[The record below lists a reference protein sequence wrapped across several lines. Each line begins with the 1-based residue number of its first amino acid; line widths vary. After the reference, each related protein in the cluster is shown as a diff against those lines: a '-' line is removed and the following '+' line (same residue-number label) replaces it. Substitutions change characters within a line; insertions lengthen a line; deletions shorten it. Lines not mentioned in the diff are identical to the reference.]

1 MQKRDIKWY
10 IIFAVAALAAIG
22 ASIWTYVDM
31 VGLCINIGSVLIM
44 ASIIVWS
51 LGYLTPKRGV
61 GLRYLADAAAE
72 LRAGTEAIITLSN
85 DTELSADDALRIKEA
100 DAPLFKNADLRQ
112 AYTAHRRE
120 LDRLYRDDSSFRF
133 SDIAE
138 YVNQELL
145 DHIGNMSF
153 CDIVGGSMTGLGIL
167 GTFLGL
173 MIGLQDFDP
182 STADAMLLTIPTLI
196 DGIKIAFLTS
206 IFGVVFSLLFNMYS
220 RGVQED
226 ATDALDEFLGA
237 YYKHVIPQPE
247 NDGFTQLIR
256 YQQSQTDSMAQFAE
270 EMSLTMANALKE
282 NVAPVFERIEASI
295 STLSERF
302 AKSQSEAMDE
312 VATRFVEH
320 MDQAMGNQLTHL
332 GENIQKLC
340 QWQDETIGK
349 MEQTI
354 HAFSEAGEKVGA
366 VNAKLDA
373 SFDSLEQ
380 YMQNIAK
387 LQEKVNAD
395 FTNVL
400 GTLEQVSEKLEL
412 QNRSTL
418 DSIEAQKNL
427 AQAMNDAAAGTFEKI
442 NAYQEAALNTQKEL
456 AAYSAAMKDTLR
468 TTSESVAASIDK
480 ASADF
485 AKTSEHICNEITKSS
500 ASVQDNMGT
509 AVQTAISAMD
519 GAIQTELKQ
528 MQVNSETAMS
538 NMEKAFAEF
547 AKTTEQVRNEMIECS
562 VTMQAG
568 MNTAAETTISAMS
581 AAIQE
586 ELRQMQAN
594 SEVAVSSMEK
604 AFAEFSKTAERVRN
618 EMIECSTTMQR
629 GMNTATQSTIS
640 AMNEAIQTELRQMQ
654 ANMESIEKT
663 QRAFI
668 DGMNKSSEQLTH
680 SAAQM
685 SAASNDL
692 TNNLDKAMSRTY
704 QEIDRQLA
712 EIVRHLSG
720 TIADIRDVTEQLPKI
735 LASSA
740 AQAQKTTELYL
751 STISDSQKQLV
762 SEIKRHNQTP
772 NNRGEK

>member
-1 MQKRDIKWY
+1 MQKREIKWY
-10 IIFAVAALAAIG
+10 IIFAVVTLGAIG
-22 ASIWTYVDM
+22 ASIWTYVNPI
-31 VGLCINIGSVLIM
+31 GLAINIGSVLIM

-51 LGYLTPKRGV
+51 LGYLPPKRGV
-61 GLRYLADAAAE
+61 GLKHLANAAAA
-72 LRAGTEAIITLSN
+72 LRAGAEAIVTLSN
-85 DTELSADDALRIKEA
+85 DTEMSADDALRIKEA
-100 DAPLFKNADLRQ
+100 DSPLFKNADLHQ
-112 AYTAHRRE
+112 AYSTHRRE

-145 DHIGNMSF
+145 NHIGNLSF

-173 MIGLQDFDP
+173 MIGLKDFDP
-182 STADAMLLTIPTLI
+182 STADAMLDTIPPLI
-196 DGIKIAFLTS
+196 EGIKIAFLTS
-206 IFGVVFSLLFNMYS
+206 IFGVIFSLLFNMYS

-270 EMSLTMANALKE
+270 EMSLTMANAMKE
-282 NVAPVFERIEASI
+282 NVAPTFERIEASI
-295 STLSERF
+295 ATLTERL
-302 AKSQSEAMDE
+302 AKSQSETMDE

-468 TTSESVAASIDK
+468 TTSEGVAVAIEK
-480 ASADF
+480 A
-485 AKTSEHICNEITKSS
+485 T
-500 ASVQDNMGT
+500 
-509 AVQTAISAMD
+509 
-519 GAIQTELKQ
+519 TELTLA
-528 MQVNSETAMS
+528 SELVSNELTACSTAMQ
-538 NMEKAFAEF
+538 N
-547 AKTTEQVRNEMIECS
+547 
-562 VTMQAG
+562 
-568 MNTAAETTISAMS
+568 
-581 AAIQE
+581 
-586 ELRQMQAN
+586 
-594 SEVAVSSMEK
+594 
-604 AFAEFSKTAERVRN
+604 
-618 EMIECSTTMQR
+618 

-640 AMNEAIQTELRQMQ
+640 AMNEAIQAELKQLQ
-654 ANMESIEKT
+654 ANMGAIEKT

-740 AQAQKTTELYL
+740 AQTQKTTEQYL

>member
-1 MQKRDIKWY
+1 MQRRETKWY
-10 IIFAVAALAAIG
+10 IIFAVVALAAIG

-61 GLRYLADAAAE
+61 GLRYLADAASE
-72 LRAGTEAIITLSN
+72 LRAGTETIVTLSN

-100 DAPLFKNADLRQ
+100 DDPLFKNADLRQ

-220 RGVQED
+220 RGIQED
-226 ATDALDEFLGA
+226 ATNALEGFLAA

-282 NVAPVFERIEASI
+282 NVAPTFERIEASI
-295 STLSERF
+295 ATLTERL
-302 AKSQSEAMDE
+302 AKSQSETMDE
-312 VATRFVEH
+312 VASRFVDH
-320 MDQAMGNQLTHL
+320 MDQAMGNQMTHL

-387 LQEKVNAD
+387 LQEKVNTD

-412 QNRSTL
+412 QNRSAL
-418 DSIEAQKNL
+418 DTIEAQKNL
-427 AQAMNDAAAGTFEKI
+427 AQTLNDAAAGTFEKI

-468 TTSESVAASIDK
+468 TTSDGVAAAIEK
-480 ASADF
+480 A
-485 AKTSEHICNEITKSS
+485 TTEL
-500 ASVQDNMGT
+500 
-509 AVQTAISAMD
+509 VQTS
-519 GAIQTELKQ
+519 
-528 MQVNSETAMS
+528 
-538 NMEKAFAEF
+538 
-547 AKTTEQVRNEMIECS
+547 EQVRNEL
-562 VTMQAG
+562 
-568 MNTAAETTISAMS
+568 TAYS
-581 AAIQE
+581 AAVQ
-586 ELRQMQAN
+586 
-594 SEVAVSSMEK
+594 S
-604 AFAEFSKTAERVRN
+604 
-618 EMIECSTTMQR
+618 

-640 AMNEAIQTELRQMQ
+640 AMNEAVQAELRQMQ

-735 LASSA
+735 LATSA
-740 AQAQKTTELYL
+740 AQTQKTTQEYL
-751 STISDSQKQLV
+751 STISESQKQLAQEV
-762 SEIKRHNQTP
+762 KQHNQALAR
-772 NNRGEK
+772 RGDK

>member
-1 MQKRDIKWY
+1 MHQRERKWY
-10 IIFAVAALAAIG
+10 IIFTLVALAAIG
-22 ASIWTYVDM
+22 ASIWTYVDII
-31 VGLCINIGSVLIM
+31 GLCINIGSVFVM
-44 ASIIVWS
+44 VSIIVWS
-51 LGYLTPKRGV
+51 LGYLTPKKGV
-61 GLRYLADAAAE
+61 GLRYLTAAAAE

-85 DTELSADDALRIKEA
+85 DTDMSVDDALRIKDA
-100 DAPLFKNADLRQ
+100 DSPLFNNAILHQ
-112 AYTAHRRE
+112 AYSAHRRE
-120 LDRLYRDDSSFRF
+120 LDRLYRDDNNFRF

-138 YVNQELL
+138 YVNQDLL

-167 GTFLGL
+167 GTFIGL

-182 STADAMLLTIPTLI
+182 STAEAMLQTIPTLI

-206 IFGVVFSLLFNMYS
+206 IFGVVYSLLYNMYC

-226 ATDALDEFLGA
+226 AADALEDFLGA

-256 YQQSQTDSMAQFAE
+256 YQQSQADSMAQFAE
-270 EMSLTMANALKE
+270 EMSLTMANSLKE
-282 NVAPVFERIEASI
+282 NVAPTFERIEASI
-295 STLSERF
+295 ATLTDRL
-302 AKSQSEAMDE
+302 AKSQSETMDE
-312 VATRFVEH
+312 VASRFVDN
-320 MDQAMGNQLTHL
+320 MDKAMGNQLTHL

-387 LQEKVNAD
+387 LQEKVNSD
-395 FTNVL
+395 FGNVINAF
-400 GTLEQVSEKLEL
+400 GQISEKLEA
-412 QNRSTL
+412 QNQATL

-427 AQAMNDAAAGTFEKI
+427 AQTMNDSAANTFEKI

-468 TTSESVAASIDK
+468 TTSDGVAATIELA
-480 ASADF
+480 ASD
-485 AKTSEHICNEITKSS
+485 
-500 ASVQDNMGT
+500 
-509 AVQTAISAMD
+509 
-519 GAIQTELKQ
+519 
-528 MQVNSETAMS
+528 
-538 NMEKAFAEF
+538 F
-547 AKTTEQVRNEMIECS
+547 AKTTEQVRNEILNCS
-562 VTMQAG
+562 NTMQAG
-568 MNTAAETTISAMS
+568 MNTATQTTISAMS

-586 ELRQMQAN
+586 ELRQMQ
-594 SEVAVSSMEK
+594 
-604 AFAEFSKTAERVRN
+604 T
-618 EMIECSTTMQR
+618 
-629 GMNTATQSTIS
+629 
-640 AMNEAIQTELRQMQ
+640 
-654 ANMESIEKT
+654 NMEAIEKT
-663 QRAFI
+663 QRSFI

-685 SAASNDL
+685 SAASQDL

-704 QEIDRQLA
+704 QEIDRQMA

-740 AQAQKTTELYL
+740 AQTQKTTEQYL
-751 STISDSQKQLV
+751 STISESQKQLI
-762 SEIKRHNQTP
+762 SEVKRHNQTL
-772 NNRGEK
+772 NDRGEK

>member
-1 MQKRDIKWY
+1 MQKREIKWY
-10 IIFAVAALAAIG
+10 IIFAVVTLGAIG
-22 ASIWTYVDM
+22 ASIWTYVNPI
-31 VGLCINIGSVLIM
+31 GLAINIGSVLIM

-51 LGYLTPKRGV
+51 LGYLPPKRGV
-61 GLRYLADAAAE
+61 GLKHLANAAAE
-72 LRAGTEAIITLSN
+72 LRAGAEAIVTLSN
-85 DTELSADDALRIKEA
+85 DTEMSADNALRIKEA
-100 DAPLFKNADLRQ
+100 DSPLFKNADLHQ
-112 AYTAHRRE
+112 AYSTHRRE

-145 DHIGNMSF
+145 NHIGNLSF

-173 MIGLQDFDP
+173 MIGLKDFDP
-182 STADAMLLTIPTLI
+182 STADAMLDTIPPLI
-196 DGIKIAFLTS
+196 EGIKIAFLTS
-206 IFGVVFSLLFNMYS
+206 IFGVIFSLLFNMYS

-282 NVAPVFERIEASI
+282 NVAPTFERIEASI
-295 STLSERF
+295 ATLTERL
-302 AKSQSEAMDE
+302 AKSQSETMDE

-380 YMQNIAK
+380 CMQNIAK
-387 LQEKVNAD
+387 LQEKVNTD

-468 TTSESVAASIDK
+468 TTSEDVASSIEK
-480 ASADF
+480 ATAELMQSCELV
-485 AKTSEHICNEITKSS
+485 SNEL
-500 ASVQDNMGT
+500 T
-509 AVQTAISAMD
+509 ACS
-519 GAIQTELKQ
+519 
-528 MQVNSETAMS
+528 TAMQ
-538 NMEKAFAEF
+538 N
-547 AKTTEQVRNEMIECS
+547 
-562 VTMQAG
+562 
-568 MNTAAETTISAMS
+568 
-581 AAIQE
+581 
-586 ELRQMQAN
+586 
-594 SEVAVSSMEK
+594 
-604 AFAEFSKTAERVRN
+604 
-618 EMIECSTTMQR
+618 

-640 AMNEAIQTELRQMQ
+640 AMNEAIQAELKQLQ
-654 ANMESIEKT
+654 ANMGAIEKT
-663 QRAFI
+663 QRALI

-740 AQAQKTTELYL
+740 AQTQKTTEQYL